1 MPFIEKEKM
10 KKGNIF
16 GGACCLVLDVLSV
29 RCFIDF
35 QVKMLSKH
43 QINRCTFLDFQGRVQ
58 GGAENLGALRYYLKP

>member
-1 MPFIEKEKM
+1 M

-35 QVKMLSKH
+35 QVKMLSNKLEKGVW
-43 QINRCTFLDFQGRVQ
+43 NLRESLRLD
-58 GGAENLGALRYYLKP
+58 Y

>member
-16 GGACCLVLDVLSV
+16 GGACCLVLDVSV

-35 QVKMLSKH
+35 QVKMLSNK
-43 QINRCTFLDFQGRVQ
+43 LEKGVW
-58 GGAENLGALRYYLKP
+58 NLRESLRLNY